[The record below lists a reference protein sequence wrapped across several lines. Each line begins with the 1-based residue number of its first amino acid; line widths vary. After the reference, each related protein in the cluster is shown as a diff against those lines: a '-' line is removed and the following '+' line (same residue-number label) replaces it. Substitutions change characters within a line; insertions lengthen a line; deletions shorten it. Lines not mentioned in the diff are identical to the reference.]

1 MKKQPNSQMCFVC
14 GLENPIGLKMAFYED
29 DLGRVIARFTP
40 DSEHEGY
47 PGVVHGGIVTAL
59 LDEALSRSAIARGR
73 WVVTVRLNVRF
84 RRPTPTAAPL
94 TVVGE
99 IVECKKRTVE
109 ARASIILANG
119 QISAQATGTFVDM
132 PSEQAEQ
139 MEEALGRWEIAPDG
153 EPPDFEAWGV
163 SVK

>member
-29 DLGRVIARFTP
+29 ELGRVIARFTP

-59 LDEALSRSAIARGR
+59 LDEALSRAAIAKGR
-73 WVVTVRLNVRF
+73 WVVTARLDVRF
-84 RRPTPTAAPL
+84 RRPTPTAMPL
-94 TVVGE
+94 TVIGE

-109 ARASIILANG
+109 ARASIVLANG
-119 QISAQATGTFVDM
+119 QISARATGTFVEI

-139 MEEALGRWEIAPDG
+139 MQEALGCWEIAPDG
-153 EPPDFEAWGV
+153 EPPDFEAWGIPV
-163 SVK
+163 G